1 MFYLELFRALDREK
15 VRYLV
20 VGGVA
25 VNLHGIGRL
34 TVDVD
39 VMLALDQENLGRFV
53 AVAKSFALK
62 PIIPVSVDDI
72 ADASKVRSW
81 IKEKHMLAF
90 ALRSPDPATPTL
102 DVLVNPVVPFEE
114 AFARRVTTPVEG
126 LAVPVASIDDII
138 RLKTGTGRKKDE
150 ADILALNQV
159 RAVRDGD
166 K

>member
-20 VGGVA
+20 VGGIA

-39 VMLALDQENLGRFV
+39 LMLALDSENLGRFV
-53 AVAKSFALK
+53 AVAKSLGLK
-62 PIIPVSVDDI
+62 PSIPVSVEDI
-72 ADASKVRSW
+72 ADASKVEKW
-81 IKEKHMLAF
+81 ITEKHMLAF
-90 ALRSPDPATPTL
+90 ALHSPDPATPTL
-102 DVLVNPVVPFEE
+102 DVLVNPVVPFED
-114 AFARRVTTPVEG
+114 AYARRVTTSVEA
-126 LAVPVASIDDII
+126 LEVPVACIDDII

-159 RAVRDGD
+159 KAIRDRN